1 MLYDGIGRIPMS
13 WDCCSFLVMLAGF
26 LKRVVRV
33 SAVPVYGAEN
43 EEPRIPG
50 ALNTTAKIIKF
61 HHILFPSISHESMG
75 VVLERRRACLRNLCP
90 YLLTTSQTATM
101 TVSPVE
107 RAIGQC
113 SWPFDCAY
121 PRARSSFCAK

>member
-1 MLYDGIGRIPMS
+1 MA
-13 WDCCSFLVMLAGF
+13 LVVYQCHGTVVGF
-26 LKRVVRV
+26 LRRVVRV
-33 SAVPVYGAEN
+33 SAVPVYGAAN

-50 ALNTTAKIIKF
+50 ALNTAKIITF
-61 HHILFPSISHESMG
+61 HHILFPSISHENMG
-75 VVLERRRACLRNLCP
+75 VVVERRRACLRNLCP

-113 SWPFDCAY
+113 S
-121 PRARSSFCAK
+121 